1 MHILVRTPS
10 PYPTESLFGFV
21 LRVSEC
27 NGYETPRHMFPE
39 HGFTRGQIAAAGF
52 PVKAFTEML
61 GQDPNLFT
69 LMAYCNGDVGE
80 RTYKILDHEFGQS
93 LRKGYLR
100 LSQAAFC
107 PQCAEESEFV
117 ETFWDLSAAIA
128 CPKHQTWALKRCHAC
143 DQPVKWFRR
152 RLLSCDCGAPF
163 SEAPLQTADTATIE
177 LMALLKAKLYR
188 CPVSSLDN
196 TSKFPLQL
204 LDAMPFTALLEA
216 VVHFGNFD
224 SETEHESGA
233 TISPYGNV
241 ASVLAQWPT
250 GYHNFLR
257 KIGDRFLARGE
268 TAVGLRKQFR
278 PFYQAMFVHSASAE
292 DFTFLKEEFLNFGLH
307 HWGKASVD
315 ERLFRSMKQGQ
326 RLYSKSA
333 VASKHGISAP
343 TMKRLIADGSLAS
356 KSIKVGTRT
365 RTVIDL
371 EKSTLPIDADEHI
384 SVREAAKFLGLPVA
398 VIKHL
403 RVSGVYAKRPRLGHG
418 SSWYQDDLQD
428 FLARG
433 LSLVAK
439 FRHAPDG
446 VRLGQAMRL
455 KFRDAGA
462 KSAVVAAVLQGQIK
476 LLGRVRDNLGGII
489 LDKTE
494 LEVFVRSLRTETV
507 RDTYLPKDVAKITG
521 LCPTAIDGA
530 ITLGLLSA
538 ERSRGRRRIPATAV
552 ERFKAQFVAICQIAA
567 TFGTLSRR
575 LLQMCRYA
583 GIEVVNVP
591 RRKGPAQPLLRR
603 ADQAQLE
610 RLWLEMN
617 SKPANREERE
627 AASETVL
634 RNYLGRLQAYGEEL
648 PRRGRKPNKVAIARA
663 CGFSR
668 HVLYNYKRATALL
681 DQFK

>member
-1 MHILVRTPS
+1 
-10 PYPTESLFGFV
+10 
-21 LRVSEC
+21 
-27 NGYETPRHMFPE
+27 MFPE
-39 HGFTRGQIAAAGF
+39 DGFTRGQIVAAGF
-52 PVKAFTEML
+52 PVKPFAEML
-61 GQDPNLFT
+61 GQNPDLFT
-69 LMAYCNGDVGE
+69 SMAYCRDVAGV
-80 RTYKILDHEFGQS
+80 RTYKVLDHEFGRS
-93 LRKGYLR
+93 LIKGQLR
-100 LSQAAFC
+100 LSQPAFC

-128 CPKHQTWALKRCHAC
+128 CPKHQTRALERCHAC

-152 RLLSCDCGAPF
+152 RLLSCDCGVPF

-196 TSKFPLQL
+196 TSKFPLPL
-204 LDAMPFTALLEA
+204 LNTMPFTALLEA
-216 VVHFGNFD
+216 LVHFSSFD
-224 SETEHESGA
+224 SETEHKSA
-233 TISPYGNV
+233 AIMSSYGNV

-268 TAVGLRKQFR
+268 TAVSLRKQFR
-278 PFYQAMFVHSASAE
+278 PFYQAMFVHTASAGH
-292 DFTFLKEEFLNFGLH
+292 FTFLKEEFLNFGLH

-333 VASKHGISAP
+333 VASKYNISAP
-343 TMKRLIADGSLAS
+343 TLKRLIADGSLAS

-371 EKSTLPIDADEHI
+371 EKSKLPIDADEHI
-384 SVREAAKFLGLPVA
+384 SVREAAKYLGLPVA

-403 RVSGVYAKRPRLGHG
+403 RASRIYAKRPRFGHG

-428 FLARG
+428 FLTRG
-433 LSLVAK
+433 LSLVARS
-439 FRHAPDG
+439 RHVTDGAPL
-446 VRLGQAMRL
+446 REAMRL

-462 KSAVVAAVLQGQIK
+462 KAEIVAAAIQGQIK
-476 LLGRVRDNLGGII
+476 LLGRVGDNLGGLI
-489 LDKTE
+489 LDRTE
-494 LEVFVRSLRTETV
+494 LEIFVRNLRAETV
-507 RDTYLPKDVAKITG
+507 RDSYLPFDVAKITG
-521 LCPTAIDGA
+521 LCRRAIDGA
-530 ITLGLLSA
+530 IKLGLLSA
-538 ERSRGRRRIPATAV
+538 EHVRGRRRISAAAIDRFQAEYIAV
-552 ERFKAQFVAICQIAA
+552 CQIAT

-575 LLQMCRYA
+575 LLQMCRDA

-591 RRKGPAQPLLRR
+591 RSKGPAQPLLRR

-610 RLWLEMN
+610 QLWFDMN

-627 AASETVL
+627 AVSETVL
-634 RNYLGRLQAYGEEL
+634 RNYLERIQADGEEL
-648 PRRGRKPNKVAIARA
+648 PRRGGKLNKVAIARA

-668 HVLYNYKRATALL
+668 HVLYSYKGATALL